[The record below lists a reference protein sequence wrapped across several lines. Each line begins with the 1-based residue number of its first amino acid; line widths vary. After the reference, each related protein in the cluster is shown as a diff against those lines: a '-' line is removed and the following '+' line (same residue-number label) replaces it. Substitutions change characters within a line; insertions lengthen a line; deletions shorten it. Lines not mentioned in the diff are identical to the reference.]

1 MTKIWHSGMKQMPP
15 PDPIADPDIAVFNA
29 LNNPLQKLD
38 PIKQKIAEALAEEQ
52 LKANLKAIQGKA
64 PRNAQEAE
72 FFAALTEQAEINALK
87 QGKY

>member
-1 MTKIWHSGMKQMPP
+1 MTEIWRPGMTQMPP
-15 PDPIADPDIAVFNA
+15 TEPIADPDIAIFNA
-29 LNNPLQKLD
+29 LNNPLQKFD

-72 FFAALTEQAEINALK
+72 RFAALKEQAEINALI

>member
-1 MTKIWHSGMKQMPP
+1 MTNVWHSGMKQMPP
-15 PDPIADPDIAVFNA
+15 LEPITDPDIAVFNA

-64 PRNAQEAE
+64 PINAQEAE
-72 FFAALTEQAEINALK
+72 RFAALKEQAEINALI